1 MQRAQEIF
9 KQTRELITGLV
20 YHATTPLVCVIL
32 AVVLCAVDVYMY
44 TNEVH
49 TDLLKVSFLD
59 VGQGD
64 ATLIQMPGRQTILID
79 GGQSNSP
86 ILSRLGEEIPFYR
99 HRIDIVIATHPDA
112 DHIGGIP
119 KVIERYDPQLVLE
132 SGVHADTWIDES
144 LQKKIVERNIPA
156 LRARK
161 GIKIL
166 SGNASLEILFPD
178 RNVDSWIKKTNDASI
193 VARLEYS
200 STSFMFMGDSPVGVE
215 HLLASKKALT
225 HIDVLKVGHHGSRTS
240 TSDEFVKKISPKF
253 AVISAGK
260 KNRYGHPHEEV
271 LKVLEKNMVE
281 VFRTDMRG
289 TVQMQSDG
297 KRLYV
302 D

>member
-1 MQRAQEIF
+1 M
-9 KQTRELITGLV
+9 
-20 YHATTPLVCVIL
+20 TPLVCVVL
-32 AVVLCAVDVYMY
+32 SVVLCAIDVYVY
-44 TNEVH
+44 ANEVH
-49 TDLLKVSFLD
+49 ADLLKVSFLD

-86 ILSRLGEEIPFYR
+86 ILSRLGEVIPFYR
-99 HRIDIVIATHPDA
+99 HRINIIIATHPDA
-112 DHIGGIP
+112 DHIGGLP
-119 KVIERYDPQLVLE
+119 KVIERYEPQLVLE
-132 SGVHADTWIDES
+132 SGVHVDTWIDES
-144 LQKKIVERNIPA
+144 FQKKIAEKNIPS

-161 GIKIL
+161 GMKIL
-166 SGNASLEILFPD
+166 SGSVSLEILFPD
-178 RNVDSWIKKTNDASI
+178 RNVDLWIKKTNDASI

-215 HLLASKKALT
+215 HLLVSKKALA

-240 TSDEFVKKISPKF
+240 TSDEFVKKISTKF